1 MCYFCG
7 NLIAITKGLCIIRSS
22 LLQCFIV
29 IEQQTK
35 KKPLV
40 TKLLTGYSYRR
51 GRRCDDNYDQFLS
64 FGQVIPEGIHRQH
77 DSGERRWFPKKPIL
91 DRNLIVPIIWGHSL
105 FVVFA
110 RLVKSCLRIA
120 VSVAINK
127 ESQVLVVP
135 DFQKIL
141 SITAYSAKFQALV
154 APFSA
159 MPLFWGRGFCIPSQ
173 FLQRKDSRGC
183 WHCQKLV
190 RGTSVMGRGLSK

>member
-64 FGQVIPEGIHRQH
+64 FGQVIPKRTHRQP
-77 DSGERRWFPKKPIL
+77 DSGERRWFLKKPIL
-91 DRNLIVPIIWGHSL
+91 NLNLINLLLLERSP

-110 RLVKSCLRIA
+110 RLVKSCSWIVIL
-120 VSVAINK
+120 VAINK
-127 ESQVLVVP
+127 ESQALACLA
-135 DFQKIL
+135 FGNSFCLTTYFAEL
-141 SITAYSAKFQALV
+141 SGV
-154 APFSA
+154 RAPSVQSLLCGERGDVSKRR
-159 MPLFWGRGFCIPSQ
+159 LFC
-173 FLQRKDSRGC
+173 
-183 WHCQKLV
+183 V
-190 RGTSVMGRGLSK
+190 